1 MFNIS
6 GGTQPPKSQFSTNPK
21 EGYIQLYQIR
31 DYGKHPQPV
40 FIPYKNTLKISE
52 EGDILLARY
61 GASLG
66 KVFFAKKGAY
76 NVAIAR
82 VIPLYTRELIN
93 KQFIYWYYNSSIYQI
108 HIKDRSRSAQAGF
121 NKEDMADLFFP
132 LPPLAEQMRIV
143 SKITELHSKL

>member
-1 MFNIS
+1 M
-6 GGTQPPKSQFSTNPK
+6 G
-21 EGYIQLYQIR
+21 
-31 DYGKHPQPV
+31 
-40 FIPYKNTLKISE
+40 NTPNQYLFPIKILSKYLKKAIY
-52 EGDILLARY
+52 Y

>member
-93 KQFIYWYYNSSIYQI
+93 KQFIYWYYNCSIYQI